1 MARVEDHIVVDSVEQ
16 AQALT
21 HGDRIRT
28 GQVGSTA
35 PVKEQG
41 VSSHEATIDEEALA
55 PRGVS
60 GGVNQTNLDVANV
73 HDVTGGVGDEV
84 IGADPGGPLH
94 PLDLLRLD
102 MDWTGVT
109 LEESGD
115 PLDVVTHD
123 RPSDVIGVVVG
134 GKNTDDRHPVGSDP
148 LNEVV
153 HVPGG
158 IDEQALT
165 GRSVTDRVGEVHHL
179 SGEGIADGEIS
190 AREHLAE
197 VEAVVTS
204 RCVRCHRSSVRLAAM
219 SNSTNPSDTVRY
231 GLIGSGMMGVEH
243 LENIAHLDGAV
254 VTAVSDPVDERRAI
268 GAATVSSF
276 GGEAPTLFADHRE
289 LIDSG
294 LCDAVVIASPN
305 MTHVDVLG
313 DVLSSDLHVLVEKPL
328 CTTVEDCR
336 RVVDAAAAGPSD
348 RVVWMGLEYR
358 YMPPTTAL
366 LAELATG
373 VAGSVKMVAIREHR
387 FPFLVK
393 VGDWNRFNR
402 NTGGT
407 LVEKCCH
414 FFDLMRLVAGAEP
427 VRVLASGAQDV
438 NHLDE
443 RYDGEVPDILDNAYV
458 IVEFANGVRGML
470 DLCMFAEASV
480 NEQEIA
486 VTGDQGKVEA
496 LVTQSLLRVGRR
508 ADGLHVVDERPIS
521 AERVRHVGLHHGAS
535 YLEHVDFIE
544 SVRAGRSAAVT
555 LTDGLWSVAV
565 GVAAHRSID
574 EGRPV
579 MLDEVMANS

>member
-1 MARVEDHIVVDSVEQ
+1 
-16 AQALT
+16 
-21 HGDRIRT
+21 
-28 GQVGSTA
+28 
-35 PVKEQG
+35 
-41 VSSHEATIDEEALA
+41 
-55 PRGVS
+55 
-60 GGVNQTNLDVANV
+60 
-73 HDVTGGVGDEV
+73 
-84 IGADPGGPLH
+84 
-94 PLDLLRLD
+94 
-102 MDWTGVT
+102 
-109 LEESGD
+109 
-115 PLDVVTHD
+115 
-123 RPSDVIGVVVG
+123 
-134 GKNTDDRHPVGSDP
+134 
-148 LNEVV
+148 
-153 HVPGG
+153 
-158 IDEQALT
+158 
-165 GRSVTDRVGEVHHL
+165 
-179 SGEGIADGEIS
+179 
-190 AREHLAE
+190 
-197 VEAVVTS
+197 
-204 RCVRCHRSSVRLAAM
+204 M

-254 VTAVSDPVDERRAI
+254 VTAVSDPVEERRGI

-313 DVLSSDLHVLVEKPL
+313 DVLASDLHVLVEKPL

-336 RVVDAAAAGPSD
+336 RVVDAAEAGPSD

-366 LAELATG
+366 LAELASG
-373 VAGSVKMVAIREHR
+373 VVGDVRMVAIREHR

-443 RYDGEVPDILDNAYV
+443 RYNGEVPDILDNAYV
-458 IVEFANGVRGML
+458 IVDFANGVRGML

-486 VTGDQGKVEA
+486 VTGNHGKVEA

-508 ADGLHVVDERPIS
+508 SDGLHVVDERPIAS
-521 AERVRHVGLHHGAS
+521 EGVRHVGLHHGAS

-544 SVRAGRSAAVT
+544 SVRAGRPAAVT

-565 GVAAHRSID
+565 GEAAHRSID

-579 MLDEVMANS
+579 MLDEVIASS